1 MSLKGSSIR
10 TGIAALVVALVGM
23 TAPAVDAADAT
34 PPELVDVTASPADV
48 SVSGLGHAVVTLSV
62 HLRDPSGVVR
72 AVPFDGDDP
81 VADRLAQPIPLPGP
95 RCGTSPP
102 ISPCRR
108 RRIRPMGR
116 GSASFLAPANADGT
130 WRVSGVAAIDGL
142 GNELGVDPATL
153 GIDARVTVHGTHRP
167 AVTVGFAPQ
176 PAKGNQPVT
185 MKGRAYFVDD
195 GSPIAFRRITIGW
208 GQDGCVNQTLL
219 GNTTT
224 TTDAFGYYGFTFRPP
239 LDQLRGCA
247 FLTDPI
253 AAPFDAFGPIAVL
266 AWRVRPL
273 VVKYAM
279 TTNPVP
285 SGIRLGQAMWV
296 TGKIVPISVA
306 GGQGPIHLQRRLA
319 TGRWV
324 NVDTRSLRSDGSYSL
339 RVVPSRRGTFRYRV
353 YMPSCCDGTFVGT
366 VSRNLVITVR

>member
-1 MSLKGSSIR
+1 MGLKGSSIR
-10 TGIAALVVALVGM
+10 IGIAALVVAVAGM
-23 TAPAVDAADAT
+23 TAPAVAAADAT
-34 PPELVDVTASPADV
+34 PPEVVDITASPADV
-48 SVSGLGHAVVTLSV
+48 SVNGLGHAVVTLSV

-72 AVPFDGDDP
+72 AVPVEGDFPWPVVSLSNTTPGAAMRFATAYLTLPPTEDPTDGTW
-81 VADRLAQPIPLPGP
+81 VG
-95 RCGTSPP
+95 
-102 ISPCRR
+102 
-108 RRIRPMGR
+108 
-116 GSASFLAPANADGT
+116 SFLAPANADGT
-130 WRVSGVAAIDGL
+130 WRVSGVAAIDGA
-142 GNELGVDPATL
+142 GNQGGVDPATL

-195 GSPIAFRRITIGW
+195 GSPIASRRITIGW
-208 GQDGCVNQTLL
+208 GQDGCSTQNIL
-219 GNTTT
+219 GNATT

-247 FLTDPI
+247 FLTDPTV
-253 AAPFDAFGPIAVL
+253 APFDAYGPIAVL
-266 AWRVRPL
+266 AWRLRPL

-285 SGIRLGQAMWV
+285 SGIRLGQAVRV
-296 TGKIVPISVA
+296 TGKVVPISVA

-366 VSRNLVITVR
+366 TSRILVITVR

>member
-1 MSLKGSSIR
+1 MRYATAYLTLPPTEDPTDG
-10 TGIAALVVALVGM
+10 TWVG
-23 TAPAVDAADAT
+23 
-34 PPELVDVTASPADV
+34 
-48 SVSGLGHAVVTLSV
+48 
-62 HLRDPSGVVR
+62 
-72 AVPFDGDDP
+72 
-81 VADRLAQPIPLPGP
+81 
-95 RCGTSPP
+95 
-102 ISPCRR
+102 
-108 RRIRPMGR
+108 
-116 GSASFLAPANADGT
+116 SFLAPANADGT
-130 WRVSGVAAIDGL
+130 WRVSGVAAIDGV
-142 GNELGVDPATL
+142 GNQCGVDPATL

-176 PAKGNQPVT
+176 PAKGNQPVS

-208 GQDGCVNQTLL
+208 GQDGCVNQILL

-224 TTDAFGYYGFTFRPP
+224 TTDAFGYYGLTLRPP

-285 SGIRLGQAMWV
+285 SGIRLGQAIRV
-296 TGKIVPISVA
+296 TGKVVPISVA
-306 GGQGPIHLQRRLA
+306 AHGPIHLQRRLA